1 MGRSSVA
8 PARRADSAPKELDL
22 ITYVGSV
29 APEATLEGTTRSLI
43 RERRADDRVAVAVLC
58 ATAGYIDAVG
68 LITLVGLFPAHVTGE
83 LVGLTSAFT
92 AGHHLSHPTR
102 FAVIPTFVAA
112 LVVSALVS
120 RNYKQRGESPGRPL
134 VALMALA
141 LAVCAS
147 TGFLAPT
154 AAPADFSWVYAV
166 REGSVVAAMAFQNAV
181 TRVSPTSPYPTT
193 VMTGNLTHFVFDLV
207 DAIASRLA
215 HMRSGERHSRS
226 VNPRLGLV
234 STALGSFLTGAV
246 LGGYLTG
253 VLGAFSV
260 VVPLAGALL
269 LARRFA
275 Q

>member
-22 ITYVGSV
+22 LTYVGSV

-43 RERRADDRVAVAVLC
+43 RERRADDRVAVVVLC

-92 AGHHLSHPTR
+92 AGHHLSHPIR

-112 LVVSALVS
+112 LVVSALVN
-120 RNYKQRGESPGRPL
+120 RNYKRRGESPGRPL

-141 LAVCAS
+141 LAVCAA

-154 AAPADFSWVYAV
+154 QAPADFGWVYAV
-166 REGSVVAAMAFQNAV
+166 REGSVVAAMAFQNAL

-215 HMRSGERHSRS
+215 QLKSDETHSRS

-234 STALGSFLTGAV
+234 STALGSFLAGAV

-253 VLGAFSV
+253 VLGALSV
-260 VVPLAGALL
+260 VVPLGGALL